1 MFVSIFHLSFSNLNV
16 MDKTNNF
23 SIYGV
28 FGGIHHEDSWNILVT
43 TLYNFSSIII
53 NFLVSEISL
62 PHMIMFPVWLLF
74 SISFLKTSIF
84 DFGFV
89 PTSFLVSMLILF
101 SVFFFNFHSHMLCYL
116 FGLNFS
122 LIFCSVL
129 SQYVFPL
136 SLLNSVLVTCN
147 VDSW

>member
-62 PHMIMFPVWLLF
+62 PHMILFPVWLLF

-89 PTSFLVSMLILF
+89 PISFLVSMLILF
-101 SVFFFNFHSHMLCYL
+101 SVFFFFFKFSFSYALLPLWFKFLFDFLLCSLSICFPPLFAKFCIGYL
-116 FGLNFS
+116 
-122 LIFCSVL
+122 
-129 SQYVFPL
+129 
-136 SLLNSVLVTCN
+136 
-147 VDSW
+147 